1 MSAGTA
7 RRGVLFR
14 KYALYLVGAVCTAL
28 LASGTSGIYFGQH
41 ELRSQLDA
49 LQRDNA
55 VSAAEKIEQFV
66 AGIEQQ
72 IEWIASLPPQ
82 DPAQDLR
89 LEAQRLLRQAPPIS
103 DVTLIDATGR
113 EELFVSRFELDRIDS
128 GRDLSGDVGFKAA
141 TRGQPYFSAIYFRLE
156 TEPYMTIALPR
167 SGPGRGAVLA
177 DVNLKAV
184 WDVITQIKIGQSG
197 YAYVVDRDGI
207 LIAHPDLSFVLRKMN
222 IARLPQVAAALAASR
237 QHRGAGA
244 DNAANGFNIGGAR
257 VLSTYVPIPSLGWT
271 VFVEQPL
278 AEADAPVYAA
288 ILRNVALLLGG
299 LVLAFV
305 VSLMLA
311 RRMVTPIAALGDG
324 AEQLARGNL
333 DYRVHV
339 RTGDELES
347 VAHQFNA
354 MAAKLQESYADL
366 ERKIEERTREL
377 KVANE
382 AKTRFLAAASHD
394 LRQPMHALGMF
405 ISSLRGKTDPAE
417 ITATL
422 ERAGTAVEIMADL
435 LDGLL
440 DLSRLDAG
448 VVQPAV
454 QNFPL
459 NAILDRIAF
468 DFQPEARDEGLQLRI
483 VRSTVAVRS
492 DPTMLGRI
500 VLNLVSNAI
509 RFTAHGKVLVGCRR
523 CGNEI
528 RIEVHD
534 TGIGIAPEQR
544 TAIFQEFFKVADTQ
558 RDDSHGLGLGLS
570 IVKRL
575 ADLLGS
581 TVDVASTVGK
591 GSTFSI
597 RVPRG
602 TAPTLPAAHEPS
614 IMQAAGILAGRRVLV
629 IDDDMLVLDG
639 MRSILGA
646 WDCQVMTAQTGE
658 EATRLVRLQGPDV
671 VICDYTLRDGETG
684 IDLLRRLIAQA
695 PLPMAVMLMTGDV
708 GPELLHLA
716 KSAGTMTLHKP
727 VRPAALRSVMS
738 QLLADL
744 DTAAGEDRTPR
755 VGGISAPPAI

>member
-1 MSAGTA
+1 MSAGIA

-28 LASGTSGIYFGQH
+28 LASGTSGIYFSQH
-41 ELRSQLDA
+41 ELHSQLDA

-55 VSAAEKIEQFV
+55 VSAAAKIEQFV

-72 IEWIASLPPQ
+72 IEWIASLPPEDQ
-82 DPAQDLR
+82 TQDLR

-103 DVTLIDATGR
+103 DMTLIDAAGR
-113 EELFVSRFELDRIDS
+113 EELFVSRFELDRLDS
-128 GRDLSGDVGFKAA
+128 GRDLSGDAGFKTAA
-141 TRGQPYFSAIYFRLE
+141 RGQSHFSAIYFRLE

-167 SGPGRGAVLA
+167 GGPGRGAVLA

-184 WDVITQIKIGQSG
+184 WDVISQIKIGQSG

-222 IARLPQVAAALAASR
+222 IARLPQVAVALAASS
-237 QHRGAGA
+237 QHKAGA

-257 VLSTYVPIPSLGWT
+257 VLSTYMPIPSLGWT

-278 AEADAPVYAA
+278 AEADAPIYAA
-288 ILRNVALLLGG
+288 ILRNVALLFGG

-311 RRMVTPIAALGDG
+311 RRMVTPIAALEGG
-324 AEQLARGNL
+324 AEQLAHGNL
-333 DYRVHV
+333 DYRVQV

-377 KVANE
+377 KIANE

-405 ISSLRGKTDPAE
+405 ISSLRGKADPAE

-422 ERAGTAVEIMADL
+422 ERAGTAVEMMADL

-454 QNFPL
+454 ANFPL
-459 NAILDRIAF
+459 NVILDRIAF
-468 DFQPEARDEGLQLRI
+468 DFQPEARDKGLQLRI
-483 VRSTVAVRS
+483 VRSAAVVRS
-492 DPTMLGRI
+492 DPTMLSRI
-500 VLNLVSNAI
+500 LLNLVSNAI
-509 RFTAHGKVLVGCRR
+509 RFTSHGKVLVGCRR
-523 CGNEI
+523 RGNEI

-575 ADLLGS
+575 ADLLS
-581 TVDVASTVGK
+581 CTLEVSSTVGK

-602 TAPTLPAAHEPS
+602 AAETLPASREAP
-614 IMQAAGILAGRRVLV
+614 MLQAASILAGRRVLV
-629 IDDDMLVLDG
+629 IDDDTLVLDG
-639 MRSILGA
+639 MRSILAA
-646 WDCQVMTAQTGE
+646 WDCQVRTAQTGE
-658 EATRLVRLQGPDV
+658 EATRLVQQQSPDV
-671 VICDYTLRDGETG
+671 VICDFTLRDGETG
-684 IDLLRRLIAQA
+684 IDLLHRLIAQA
-695 PLPMAVMLMTGDV
+695 PHPMAVMLMTGDV
-708 GPELLHLA
+708 GAEMLRLA
-716 KSAGTMTLHKP
+716 KSAGYMTLHKP
-727 VRPAALRSVMS
+727 VRPATLRSVMS
-738 QLLADL
+738 QLLSDL
-744 DTAAGEDRTPR
+744 DTTSGEGRIPHPQRATGDLR
-755 VGGISAPPAI
+755 

>member
-1 MSAGTA
+1 MKAPTA
-7 RRGVLFR
+7 HRGILFR

-28 LASGTSGIYFGQH
+28 LASGASGIYFSQS
-41 ELRSQLDA
+41 ELHSQLNA

-55 VSAAEKIEQFV
+55 VSAAEKIGQFV

-72 IEWIASLPPQ
+72 IEWIAGLPP
-82 DPAQDLR
+82 DDNVQDLR
-89 LEAQRLLRQAPPIS
+89 LEAQRLLRQAPAIS
-103 DVTLIDATGR
+103 DVTLIDAAGK
-113 EELFVSRFELDRIDS
+113 EKLFVSRFELDRIND
-128 GRDLSGDVGFKAA
+128 GRDLSGSDAFKAA
-141 TRGQPYFSAIYFRLE
+141 MQGQPHFGAIYFRLQ

-184 WDVITQIKIGQSG
+184 WDVISQIKVGRSG
-197 YAYVVDRDGI
+197 YSFVVDGDGV
-207 LIAHPDLSFVLRKMN
+207 LIAHPDLNLVLSKMN
-222 IARLPQVAAALAASR
+222 MAKLPQVAAALAALR
-237 QHRGAGA
+237 RHQPAAAENGASGV
-244 DNAANGFNIGGAR
+244 NVTGAR
-257 VLSTYVPIPSLGWT
+257 VLSTYVAIPSLRWT

-278 AEADAPVYAA
+278 VEADAPIYAA
-288 ILRNVALLLGG
+288 ILRNIALLLGG
-299 LVLAFV
+299 LVLAFA

-311 RRMVTPIAALGDG
+311 KRMVTPVAALRRG
-324 AEQLARGNL
+324 AEQLASGNL
-333 DYRVHV
+333 DYRVDI

-354 MAAKLQESYADL
+354 MAARLQESYVDL

-377 KVANE
+377 KIANE

-405 ISSLRGKTDPAE
+405 ISSLRGKADPAE

-422 ERAGTAVEIMADL
+422 ERAGTAVDIMADL

-454 QNFPL
+454 QDFPL
-459 NAILDRIAF
+459 HTILDRIAF
-468 DFQPEARDEGLQLRI
+468 DFQPEARDKGLQLRI
-483 VRSTVAVRS
+483 VRSAAVVRS
-492 DPTMLGRI
+492 DPTMLSRI
-500 VLNLVSNAI
+500 LLNLVSNAI

-523 CGNEI
+523 HGNEI

-575 ADLLGS
+575 ADLLGCPI
-581 TVDVASTVGK
+581 DVSSTVGK

-602 TAPTLPAAHEPS
+602 TAQTLPVAHDPPVV
-614 IMQAAGILAGRRVLV
+614 QAAGILAGRRVLV

-646 WDCQVMTAQTGE
+646 WACQVITAQTGE
-658 EATRLVRLQGPDV
+658 EATCLVRLQDPDV
-671 VICDYTLRDGETG
+671 VICDFTLHDGETG
-684 IDLLRRLIAQA
+684 IDLLHRLIAQA
-695 PLPMAVMLMTGDV
+695 PHPMAVMLMTGDV
-708 GPELLHLA
+708 GAELLRLA
-716 KSAGTMTLHKP
+716 KSAGYTTLHKP
-727 VRPAALRSVMS
+727 VRPAALRSVMT

-744 DTAAGEDRTPR
+744 DATSGEARNPR
-755 VGGISAPPAI
+755 AGGISAPPAI